1 MTAHDIRFVPPE
13 IKKLLSI
20 NTACYRC
27 GLYDPFTNVALAP
40 DGECDEHFALPSMKA
55 YQAGGGLDPFAKY
68 RYADDE
74 EPFRRVEADERPG
87 LTTETIDWEAHKA
100 FGRSL

>member
-13 IKKLLSI
+13 IKKLLCI

-27 GLYDPFTNVALAP
+27 GLYDPFTDDPNA
-40 DGECDEHFALPSMKA
+40 ECDEHFAHPSMKV
-55 YQAGGGLDPFAKY
+55 YQAGGELDPFAKY
-68 RYADDE
+68 RYTNDK